1 MLESKREMLEH
12 LDLPKLLIFQ
22 RNLSVP
28 LPFRVFT
35 AEAQFTALCKY
46 LTSLAF
52 ASLLL
57 KRQC

>member
-1 MLESKREMLEH
+1 MLEH

-57 KRQC
+57 KRQY